1 MIESDDLLG
10 AALLSL
16 PGWAEQEAMLRGL
29 GLGDADVETFRVAL
43 GQIEAEAVARIVPGP

>member
-1 MIESDDLLG
+1 MIESEDLLG

-16 PGWAEQEAMLRGL
+16 PNWAAQEAMLRGL
-29 GLGDADVETFRVAL
+29 GLDDDEVEMFRDAL